1 MQIIAFTALLN
12 WLALL
17 TLVLAAYL
25 SALSQAL
32 TTYSRHMLQ
41 RKLEARGMSAQG
53 LWLTERLNAAASITA
68 LLRTAFRLVF
78 FVILLVDFVGMGEGA
93 QLTWQAIIISGVI
106 TVIVLWLFTS
116 VLSSA
121 ISRYA
126 GVGLIAGSIPLLRVL
141 TVLGRPLSIIIT
153 FVDET
158 VKRLTG
164 ANLNQEDEAEAS
176 LLRSIEETH
185 LQGGLD
191 DEAATLLENV
201 VEFGSTDV
209 GEVMTPRTDIVGLE
223 LTNDLAAIR
232 KLIIKGGHSRIP
244 VYEGNLDSIIGILYV
259 KDLIPYLGQ
268 DARDFQLKP
277 LLRKPIVVPETKH
290 VRELLA
296 DFQRSEVHMAIV
308 IDEYGGT
315 AGLATIED
323 VLEEIVGEIHDE
335 HEPGEDDEP
344 TLVRLDDA
352 HVEVDGRYRIDDLN
366 EELELELPEEEE
378 YDTVA
383 GYLLAQ
389 FGRVPEDGETI
400 EANGAKFTAIKTTP
414 THIQKI
420 GIEILEPAP
429 ANGREMPTNGRKRA
443 AVGREANDGD
453 GK

>member
-1 MQIIAFTALLN
+1 VIGLLN

-17 TLVLAAYL
+17 ALVFASYL

-32 TTYSRHMLQ
+32 TTYSRHMLL
-41 RKLEARGMSAQG
+41 RKLEARGMAARG
-53 LWLTERLNAAASITA
+53 VWLSERLGAASSITA
-68 LLRTAFRLVF
+68 LLRTIFRLLF
-78 FVILLVDFVGMGEGA
+78 FIILLIDFVGIGEA
-93 QLTWQAIIISGVI
+93 AILTWQAILTSGLI

-121 ISRYA
+121 IARYA
-126 GVGLIAGSIPLLRVL
+126 GIGLIARSIPLLRVL
-141 TVLGRPLSIIIT
+141 TVLGRPLSIVIT

-164 ANLNQEDEAEAS
+164 ANLNQEDEAEAQ

-185 LQGGLD
+185 LQGALD
-191 DEAATLLENV
+191 DDAATLLENV

-244 VYEGNLDSIIGILYV
+244 VYEGNLDNIIGILYV

-268 DARDFQLKP
+268 DARDLELKP

-344 TLVRLDDA
+344 TLTRLDDV

-378 YDTVA
+378 YDTAA
-383 GYLLAQ
+383 GYLLAK
-389 FGRVPEDGETI
+389 FGRVPEEGESLEADG
-400 EANGAKFTAIKTTP
+400 ARFTALKTTP

-420 GIEILEPAP
+420 GIEILEPVTARS
-429 ANGREMPTNGRKRA
+429 RETATNGHRPDTSAESNSNASAK
-443 AVGREANDGD
+443 
-453 GK
+453 